1 MPDTYTL
8 LEKVVVG
15 AATASSVSFTSIP
28 QTYTDLCV
36 VMSTRHG
43 RAVNSSSLRLR
54 INSDTGA
61 NYSNLMLQGDGTNI
75 TNIKNSGSTSIIYFY
90 GDGSSATANTFSNVQ
105 LYFAN
110 YSGSNYKSIS
120 IDSTAENNGGLAPV
134 NINSGLWSSTSAI
147 TSLTFDEPNGPSNF
161 LQHSTFY
168 LYGVAKF
175 GVTPTRAPKATGGD
189 IIVSDGTY
197 WYHAF
202 TSSGTFR
209 PSTSLSCDVLVVAGG
224 GGSGSSTGGNY
235 VSGGGGAGGY
245 LKHTSQ
251 SFTTTSYTVTVG
263 AGGAGTGTG
272 TLNGN
277 KGSNSQFASLTA
289 SVGGGFGGAN
299 TGGTNSGGSGGGAS
313 VGATGG
319 AATSGQGFA
328 GGNGGPGAA
337 NYTGGGG
344 GGAGA
349 VGAAGTSTNGGNGG
363 AGTNADSSWLSATG
377 LGVSGYIAGGG
388 GGASWGAGLTGIGGS
403 GGGGLGGGNSTQG
416 AGTAGTAN
424 TGSGAGGGGNGFNG
438 ASGGSGLV
446 IVRYAV

>member
-90 GDGSSATANTFSNVQ
+90 GDGSTATANTFSNVQ

-175 GVTPTRAPKATGGD
+175 GVTPTSAPKATGGD
-189 IIVSDGTY
+189 RIVTDGTY

-202 TSSGTFR
+202 TSSSTFT
-209 PSTSLSCDVLVVAGG
+209 PKQSLSCDVLVVAGG
-224 GGSGSSTGGNY
+224 GSGGWPY
-235 VSGGGGAGGY
+235 SGGGGAGE
-245 LKHTSQ
+245 
-251 SFTTTSYTVTVG
+251 
-263 AGGAGTGTG
+263 
-272 TLNGN
+272 
-277 KGSNSQFASLTA
+277 
-289 SVGGGFGGAN
+289 
-299 TGGTNSGGSGGGAS
+299 
-313 VGATGG
+313 
-319 AATSGQGFA
+319 
-328 GGNGGPGAA
+328 
-337 NYTGGGG
+337 
-344 GGAGA
+344 
-349 VGAAGTSTNGGNGG
+349 
-363 AGTNADSSWLSATG
+363 
-377 LGVSGYIAGGG
+377 
-388 GGASWGAGLTGIGGS
+388 
-403 GGGGLGGGNSTQG
+403 
-416 AGTAGTAN
+416 
-424 TGSGAGGGGNGFNG
+424 
-438 ASGGSGLV
+438 
-446 IVRYAV
+446 